1 MCLIAQES
9 LSSGTQRS
17 CTSRSQ
23 LIYQHY
29 IRRMKHK
36 SMIETH
42 PALGMVRGSRR
53 CDGNRSR
60 DKSTSRSVRRL
71 ATPLAAAQ
79 TVDSH
84 ARSRAGMI
92 TPNIDYIVHEYSLM
106 LHMSLRRPLSL
117 CFVLRRCLS
126 RYHRLF
132 VKFVDHLARAHRIR
146 IRVLGST

>member
-1 MCLIAQES
+1 MRDLGATV
-9 LSSGTQRS
+9 L
-17 CTSRSQ
+17 
-23 LIYQHY
+23 LY
-29 IRRMKHK
+29 ICRRND
-36 SMIETH
+36 
-42 PALGMVRGSRR
+42 LVRVTTVVTRVFPTFPNSFLLLCIRIVQSKECSAPVHCVVCGSRR

-106 LHMSLRRPLSL
+106 LHMSLRRPEPMLCPVLLSFL
-117 CFVLRRCLS
+117 VSSASCEVR
-126 RYHRLF
+126 
-132 VKFVDHLARAHRIR
+132 
-146 IRVLGST
+146 